1 MISTTPTAV
10 ETFWLENART
20 VATAVK
26 HLDET
31 SKASRSEEERK
42 DELAREA
49 GHLAANGIGIR
60 CLRKPHWPS
69 NSEETILKAELT
81 TLHNRD
87 RRHQQLEVVWRETRD
102 DGCKTCQAD
111 IHVTSD
117 GDVKP
122 IWLGPQRIENFPR
135 NKGGS
140 WTPSSDKA
148 DKAEALEEL
157 RNLEEATRRL
167 STPRTGAEV
176 LGDLGNLAEIEACAK
191 ELETALDAAANW
203 IANGQRGGICR
214 LTEELGRARTQLRL
228 TYEGPGSVFS
238 PGTRVVAVEIVCQGQ
253 AGWRLQSMGGG
264 ERLMSDAPRTTG
276 SVGIANRNGS
286 FELEAADHG
295 RTCLA
300 LLDKQ
305 RSQPGYTSRVLETLH
320 TIAAHAEVSTYD
332 AAEGAIDRRK
342 GRWHQLEGKTKIA
355 AQTQTP

>member
-49 GHLAANGIGIR
+49 GRLAAHGIGIR

-102 DGCKTCQAD
+102 DGSKTWQAD
-111 IHVTSD
+111 IHIGTD

-122 IWLGPQRIENFPR
+122 IWVGPQRIENFPR
-135 NKGGS
+135 NEGGS

-214 LTEELGRARTQLRL
+214 LTEELGRARAQLRL
-228 TYEGPGSVFS
+228 TYEG

-253 AGWRLQSMGGG
+253 AGRRLQSMGGG

-276 SVGIANRNGS
+276 SVGIANRDGS
-286 FELEAADHG
+286 PELEAADHG

-300 LLDKQ
+300 LLDEQ

-332 AAEGAIDRRK
+332 AAERAIDRRK
-342 GRWHQLEGKTKIA
+342 GRWDQLERKTRIA